1 MSRNRFLPILL
12 AAALVAQVVIAG
24 WGHSHAHVA
33 NSSHGHAGVAGHSHH
48 HDSQRSHEH
57 QPLPNQPTDKDDC
70 SVCRHLA
77 LAAILTLELES
88 LAIGDAVEPAQH
100 GESRLVSTTAM
111 GLHRPRSPPELS

>member
-12 AAALVAQVVIAG
+12 TAALVAQVVIAG

-33 NSSHGHAGVAGHSHH
+33 NGSHSHVGIAGHVHH
-48 HDSQRSHEH
+48 HDTHSSHEH
-57 QPLPNQPTDKDDC
+57 SPLPNQPTDSDDC

-77 LAAILTLELES
+77 LTAILTLELES
-88 LAIGDAVEPAQH
+88 LAIGDAVESAQH
-100 GESRLVSTTAM
+100 GESRLASATAV